1 MVKLMKPA
9 CQAGRGKEQGNVNR
23 PSFEG
28 EGNVVLG
35 NEVSPWWRELRAG
48 WWEERNPARSEHA

>member
-1 MVKLMKPA
+1 MRLRLTDPGFSFFSCQKSHLVKLMKPA

-23 PSFEG
+23 PSLEG

-35 NEVSPWWRELRAG
+35 NEVSP
-48 WWEERNPARSEHA
+48 